1 MGRMWEVPQTSLESR
16 RARPT
21 WPARSRSATAC
32 AWFRDALAVSARH
45 AITFRRIRLEG
56 YRARLRQ
63 PPPADPE
70 RYRWVSV
77 GRGGRLPTSSM
88 TKKLLHGLRDAQL
101 PLELK

>member
-1 MGRMWEVPQTSLESR
+1 MASRVVPGR
-16 RARPT
+16 
-21 WPARSRSATAC
+21 
-32 AWFRDALAVSARH
+32 LAVSARH

-77 GRGGRLPTSSM
+77 AEAAALPTSSM
-88 TKKLLHGLRDAQL
+88 TRKLLHGLLEAQL